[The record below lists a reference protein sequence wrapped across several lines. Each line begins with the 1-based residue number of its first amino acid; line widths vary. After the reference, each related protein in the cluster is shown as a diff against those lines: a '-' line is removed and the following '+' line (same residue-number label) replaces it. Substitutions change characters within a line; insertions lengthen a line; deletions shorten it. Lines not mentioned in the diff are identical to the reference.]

1 MAAFPIQAGQRKN
14 QREKKKKKNQ
24 QIFYTELKLIQS
36 GLKTNK
42 QKTRMLFFFPD
53 VMLQTLFE
61 SFNLPPRENHQEY
74 IKYTFVL

>member
-1 MAAFPIQAGQRKN
+1 MWLHSLSKLD
-14 QREKKKKKNQ
+14 RERIRGEKKKNQ